1 MMAATI
7 THNESAP
14 GLDRA
19 EGAISCSTTTPAH
32 KEQIYVLYHDQRS
45 CVQSRD

>member
-1 MMAATI
+1 MPAPT

-19 EGAISCSTTTPAH
+19 EGANSFSTTLPLTLWRDRDDEHVHHGRA
-32 KEQIYVLYHDQRS
+32 
-45 CVQSRD
+45 CV